1 MIRLCFQYVTYVVC
15 SVMIQ
20 SRFCEFSIKLC
31 ISENETG
38 MQSETCVLQPETEN
52 VNAWTK
58 CICTLDQSYFHTR
71 KHNAFIKA
79 FNLRYNPLYETVS

>member
-1 MIRLCFQYVTYVVC
+1 
-15 SVMIQ
+15 
-20 SRFCEFSIKLC
+20 
-31 ISENETG
+31 